1 MRSEKLLNNS
11 ILVNVSFF
19 LLLYSVD
26 HHCIKL
32 QYNCTHRQDVKLVE
46 GFIDLRI
53 KNSKI
58 RSFAQPN
65 RSGKWRETFHL
76 LSGELNIHHA
86 MSCDGQWPLFVF
98 TSLFSNEQ
106 QFNAISD
113 HTSNLRSIKDVPT
126 FKLGDF
132 IETLPNDQ
140 SIDTSDYSSQPDNQ
154 QKSSFFSTSSS
165 SNTSINGTNASGIVS
180 VCSTLPS
187 ASSSPKSGPIHLNY
201 SQQRYKPYY
210 NRSFS
215 NTSSS
220 SYGQQ
225 TQVLMHPPGFNI
237 TGDSGISSLSIETDP
252 SSNSSSLNSS
262 AGSGAN
268 VDTTVTLQISNIDAS
283 IDDRALKNYL
293 ISKLKPITPILSF
306 VFEGL
311 TVAKIRIP
319 SQHHAKQVVAYLHRK
334 KIGHK
339 RIIVSY
345 TRDSSTMEPSTL
357 RCQVAGLLKVLG
369 LACKKGWCENAIF
382 SNLKMSK
389 LFTYGS

>member
-1 MRSEKLLNNS
+1 MADHRS
-11 ILVNVSFF
+11 V
-19 LLLYSVD
+19 
-26 HHCIKL
+26 
-32 QYNCTHRQDVKLVE
+32 
-46 GFIDLRI
+46 
-53 KNSKI
+53 
-58 RSFAQPN
+58 P
-65 RSGKWRETFHL
+65 
-76 LSGELNIHHA
+76 
-86 MSCDGQWPLFVF
+86 
-98 TSLFSNEQ
+98 
-106 QFNAISD
+106 
-113 HTSNLRSIKDVPT
+113 DVPT
-126 FKLGDF
+126 PFKFGEF

-140 SIDTSDYSSQPDNQ
+140 SIDGSCSDYSSQQDSQ
-154 QKSSFFSTSSS
+154 HKSSLFSTTA
-165 SNTSINGTNASGIVS
+165 TSINGTNVNKGVVPV

-220 SYGQQ
+220 SYGGQQ
-225 TQVLMHPPGFNI
+225 PHALMHPPGFNV
-237 TGDSGISSLSIETDP
+237 TADSGISSLSIETDP
-252 SSNSSSLNSS
+252 SSNGSSLNSS
-262 AGSGAN
+262 AGSGGN

-293 ISKLKPITPILSF
+293 IGKLKPITPILSF
-306 VFEGL
+306 VYEGL

-357 RCQVAGLLKVLG
+357 RCQVAGLLKVL
-369 LACKKGWCENAIF
+369 F
-382 SNLKMSK
+382 S
-389 LFTYGS
+389 

>member
-1 MRSEKLLNNS
+1 M
-11 ILVNVSFF
+11 
-19 LLLYSVD
+19 
-26 HHCIKL
+26 
-32 QYNCTHRQDVKLVE
+32 
-46 GFIDLRI
+46 
-53 KNSKI
+53 
-58 RSFAQPN
+58 
-65 RSGKWRETFHL
+65 
-76 LSGELNIHHA
+76 
-86 MSCDGQWPLFVF
+86 
-98 TSLFSNEQ
+98 
-106 QFNAISD
+106 SD
-113 HTSNLRSIKDVPT
+113 HTKLRSIPDVST
-126 FKLGDF
+126 FKFGDF
-132 IETLPNDQ
+132 IETPPNDQ
-140 SIDTSDYSSQPDNQ
+140 SIDTSDYAAQPDNQ
-154 QKSSFFSTSSS
+154 QKSSFFSTNSAN
-165 SNTSINGTNASGIVS
+165 NTSLNGPNATCIVP

-220 SYGQQ
+220 SYGPQPK
-225 TQVLMHPPGFNI
+225 VLMHPPGFNI

-262 AGSGAN
+262 AGSGGN

-306 VFEGL
+306 VYEGL

-319 SQHHAKQVVAYLHRK
+319 SHHHAKQVVAYLHRK

-369 LACKKGWCENAIF
+369 VIYKSGRSENAIF
-382 SNLKMSK
+382 KISK
-389 LFTYGS
+389 LPIYFTKENKQVYSFFSAVLTSFFFLLLYSTSNSFLCTPRHFKIDLF

>member
-1 MRSEKLLNNS
+1 MS
-11 ILVNVSFF
+11 
-19 LLLYSVD
+19 D
-26 HHCIKL
+26 HHAK
-32 QYNCTHRQDVKLVE
+32 
-46 GFIDLRI
+46 
-53 KNSKI
+53 
-58 RSFAQPN
+58 
-65 RSGKWRETFHL
+65 
-76 LSGELNIHHA
+76 
-86 MSCDGQWPLFVF
+86 
-98 TSLFSNEQ
+98 
-106 QFNAISD
+106 
-113 HTSNLRSIKDVPT
+113 LRSVPDVPT
-126 FKLGDF
+126 FKIGDF
-132 IETLPNDQ
+132 IETLPNNN

-154 QKSSFFSTSSS
+154 QKCSFFSASSTS
-165 SNTSINGTNASGIVS
+165 NASINATNATYIVP

-187 ASSSPKSGPIHLNY
+187 ASSSPKSGPTHY
-201 SQQRYKPYY
+201 SHQRYKPYY

-225 TQVLMHPPGFNI
+225 PQVLMHPPGFNI
-237 TGDSGISSLSIETDP
+237 TGDSGISSLSIDTDP

-306 VFEGL
+306 VYEGL

-369 LACKKGWCENAIF
+369 LED
-382 SNLKMSK
+382 L
-389 LFTYGS
+389 